1 MGFVLYYSTE
11 VKPSTNISNFYNEIV
26 DIPMVPRLRLVPME
40 YGDGRGNAG
49 AEIKQNLIGRDVYQD
64 HKQAPKK

>member
-1 MGFVLYYSTE
+1 
-11 VKPSTNISNFYNEIV
+11 
-26 DIPMVPRLRLVPME
+26 ME

-64 HKQAPKK
+64 HKPEPPKISSPFSVKINYLWSSFICVLDTLRPCWYGHLT